1 MSRAD
6 APAAPRFSLSR
17 QIGIAVLAGLAVG
30 LVIGER
36 ARIFDVFA
44 DAFIKLLQMSVL
56 PYVTVSI
63 IGGLGALNAAQ
74 ARTLV
79 SKVGLVLL
87 LVWTVALSAVF
98 LFPLM
103 FPPSVSASF
112 FSETLLDDRE
122 AFDFLELYIPANPFH
137 SLANNIVPAVVLFSL
152 MIGTGLIAVPDK
164 GRLLDVLSILGK
176 AITRATNFVVNLTP
190 YGVFAISAV
199 AAGTLGLEDLVRLRV
214 YLISYVGIAMLV
226 SLWVL
231 PGLVA
236 ALTPVPFRVLLST
249 AKDALVMAFMTTS
262 LIAVLPLLTEQAKEL
277 CRKYG
282 GERAGSGVETDVIVP
297 ASFNFPHTGKLL
309 SLSFLLFAGW
319 FADTPVPVQE
329 YPRVAGTGLLAMFG
343 NVNAAIPFMLDL
355 LRIPADTFRLFIASG
370 VVNARFGTL
379 VAAVHTLTVAVLTS
393 CALAGTLRV
402 DSRRLTRF
410 VAITVVLTTAVVGG
424 TRMLLRLAP
433 EMYTKDRLLAAME
446 PLRDRG
452 PAHVFG
458 SGEAPPPLLEVKTT
472 VLDRVRES
480 GRLRVA
486 YFPDSLPYAFRNGRG
501 ALVGF
506 DVEMAMQL
514 ARDLGVGIEFVEIPR
529 SALDDGLTPA
539 TCDLVMSGAVVT
551 TTRAELVLFSQSYL
565 DETIAF
571 VVRDHLT
578 AKFSDWS
585 TIRALG
591 PLRIGMPTLP
601 YYEQKVR
608 DELKN
613 ATVVPFTDV
622 DGMFKPDADAVD
634 ALVLTAERGSAYT
647 LLHPQYSVAVP
658 KPRPFRVPLAYV
670 VAGRDEALA
679 STVNTWIDLK
689 RKDGTIDEL
698 FAHWILGRDTT
709 EKAPRWSV
717 IDNVIRRPK

>member
-1 MSRAD
+1 MSTAE

-17 QIGIAVLAGLAVG
+17 QIGVAVLAGLAVG

-36 ARIFDVFA
+36 ARFFDVFA

-103 FPPSVSASF
+103 FPPNLSASF

-122 AFDFLELYIPANPFH
+122 TFDFLELYIPANPFH

-152 MIGTGLIAVPDK
+152 LIGAGLIAVPEK

-176 AITRATNFVVNLTP
+176 AIARATNFVVSLTP

-214 YLISYVGIAMLV
+214 YLISYVGMAMLV

-277 CRKYG
+277 SRKYG
-282 GERAGSGVETDVIVP
+282 GERSGSGVETDVIVP
-297 ASFNFPHTGKLL
+297 ASFNFPHTGKLM

-319 FADTPVPVQE
+319 FADAPVPVHE

-343 NVNAAIPFMLDL
+343 NVNAAIPFMLDV

-402 DSRRLTRF
+402 DARRLTRF
-410 VAITVVLTTAVVGG
+410 AVITVVLTATVIGG
-424 TRMLLRLAP
+424 TRTLLRLTP
-433 EMYTKDRLLAAME
+433 ESYDKDRLLTAME

-452 PAHVFG
+452 PAQVYG
-458 SGEAPPPLLEVKTT
+458 SGEAPPLPEVKTT
-472 VLDRVRES
+472 VLARVRDS

-486 YFPDSLPYAFRNGRG
+486 YFPDSLPYVFRNGRG
-501 ALVGF
+501 ELVGL
-506 DVEMAMQL
+506 DVEMAKQL
-514 ARDLGVGIEFVEIPR
+514 ARDLGVGIEFVELPR
-529 SALDDGLTPA
+529 ATLDQGLTPA
-539 TCDLVMSGAVVT
+539 LCDLVMSGAVIT
-551 TTRAELVLFSQSYL
+551 TSRAERVLFTHPYL

-571 VVRDHLT
+571 VVRDHLA

-585 TIRALG
+585 TIRSMG
-591 PLRIGMPTLP
+591 PIRLGMPTLP

-608 DELKN
+608 DELKD
-613 ATVVPFTDV
+613 AVVVPFD
-622 DGMFKPDADAVD
+622 DIDAMFQPHADAVD

-647 LLHPQYSVAVP
+647 LLHPEYSVAVP
-658 KPRPFRVPLAYV
+658 KPRPFRVPLAYG

-679 STVNTWIDLK
+679 ATVNTWIDLK

-698 FAHWILGRDTT
+698 FAHWILGRDQN

-717 IDNVIRRPK
+717 IDNVLRRPE